1 MLIRVHLDLRG
12 WTTTDFSIHIHL
24 FAFKF
29 LSWDIL
35 ICRCLSLNHTKQTSE
50 HLRPTMGDLSLGKI
64 QAALASATNEVTI
77 AAANINFDF
86 AVFKYDAP
94 AEYQPLSTALTNHRR
109 QNAEFGEIH
118 VTARRLATLFDGVC
132 PSTPK
137 LLKAYGTRAS
147 QICESESGNSAKSKA
162 GLFGEYIGVDATSI
176 WASATSS
183 RSGNAIHIH
192 LLACL
197 LARIWSHS
205 EAVSIWDQIITS
217 RREEIAHKFMDSG
230 SIPFATLSA
239 ATQQPISLS
248 SLAAWDASARA
259 WLRTAD
265 ASKMKEQTQFFLIF
279 RNLTMAI
286 NEDGRVYD
294 SILSAWTGG
303 LQTLEGLIDGAPHNI
318 RDGSVLLAIS
328 AWHIYP
334 DIMVFGVDK
343 TAASTEVVMQDEL
356 VAEGGTISVGLSRF
370 ERGDLNAEV
379 PRGGGIYWSMP
390 LDRLKYYG
398 KSVRRTR
405 NLLDDGCRIS
415 FTDLLQVNLGAMFA
429 QWGVPQRPRLE
440 YIDMIIKIISFQ
452 ASDHPLKPIEW
463 SSVILDPALEYLQ
476 DTVKGDALFDLGS
489 RRKEFSSIDGQGHG
503 LFGLQSIMNL
513 QSLLVGEAETIK
525 FLLYLFNQRLPNIQD
540 ALILTDPEALL
551 QHRKMLQEGCYWL
564 TQIQQCQSPETTA
577 AAIRQQGSSRP
588 RRSLNLQTLFPRF
601 LHDNGIWYYPFVGN
615 PGIAAIFVSEDVL
628 RQNLDL
634 RTSSRRDLSL
644 QELKWCFDSNV
655 VSSERLA
662 RYLSRRPG
670 SEQFSFLHTLSKV
683 YSSESMKGSTISCS
697 VFDRPLLRPWKR
709 AHHPWPTDQERQRL
723 DIQKAE
729 YVIPTM
735 CYLETGSQGVES
747 LPGSTLRSVIAFSV
761 GDSIFVRSEVSLE
774 RFQDIPCT
782 YENSLKTRAT

>member
-1 MLIRVHLDLRG
+1 
-12 WTTTDFSIHIHL
+12 
-24 FAFKF
+24 
-29 LSWDIL
+29 
-35 ICRCLSLNHTKQTSE
+35 
-50 HLRPTMGDLSLGKI
+50 MGDLSLGKI

-132 PSTPK
+132 PSTPN

-147 QICESESGNSAKSKA
+147 QICESEGGDSAKSRA
-162 GLFGEYIGVDATSI
+162 GLFGEYLGVDATSI

-183 RSGNAIHIH
+183 RSGSAVHIH

-265 ASKMKEQTQFFLIF
+265 AAKMKEHTQFFLIC
-279 RNLTMAI
+279 RNLTMPI
-286 NEDGRVYD
+286 NEYGRVYD
-294 SILSAWTGG
+294 SILSAWKGG

-343 TAASTEVVMQDEL
+343 TAASTEVSMQDEL

-379 PRGGGIYWSMP
+379 SRGGGIYWSMP

-415 FTDLLQVNLGAMFA
+415 FSDLLQVNLGAMFA

-440 YIDMIIKIISFQ
+440 YIDMIIKIVSFQ
-452 ASDHPLKPIEW
+452 ASDHPLRHVEW
-463 SSVILDPALEYLQ
+463 SSVILDPASEYLQ

-489 RRKEFSSIDGQGHG
+489 RRTEFSSIDAHGNG
-503 LFGLQSIMNL
+503 LFGLQSIRTL
-513 QSLLVGEAETIK
+513 QSLLVGEAEIIK

-540 ALILTDPEALL
+540 ALILADPEALL
-551 QHRKMLQEGCYWL
+551 HHRDILQEGFYWV
-564 TQIQQCQSPETTA
+564 TQIQQCQTPETTA
-577 AAIRQQGSSRP
+577 AAITQQGSLRL
-588 RRSLNLQTLFPRF
+588 RRSLNFKTQLFPKF
-601 LHDNGIWYYPFVGN
+601 LHDDGMWYYPIVGD

-644 QELKWCFDSNV
+644 RELTWCFDSNV

-662 RYLSRRPG
+662 RYLSRGPG

-697 VFDRPLLRPWKR
+697 VFDRPLLRPWNEHR
-709 AHHPWPTDQERQRL
+709 TLHPWPTDQEVGYS
-723 DIQKAE
+723 KAE
-729 YVIPTM
+729 YVIPTL

-747 LPGSTLRSVIAFSV
+747 LPGSTLRKVIAFSV
-761 GDSIFVRSEVSLE
+761 GDSIFVRSEVSLK
-774 RFQDIPCT
+774 RFRNNPCT
-782 YENSLKTRAT
+782 HENSLETGAT